1 MPDSDRFI
9 VVTGGPGA
17 GKTTLIEALAATGLA
32 AMPEAGRAIIR
43 DQMAIDGSALPWAD
57 RAAFA
62 EAMLHRELRSWHE
75 AARLP
80 GPVLFDR
87 GLPDVL
93 GYLALC
99 GLPIPPHARR
109 AAERFRYRR
118 TVFIAPPWPEIFT
131 RDAERRQDP
140 AEAEATH
147 AAMVAAYTA
156 LGYALIPLPLAPVAA
171 RVAFV
176 RAHLAS

>member
-1 MPDSDRFI
+1 MSDSDRFI

-17 GKTTLIEALAATGLA
+17 GKTTLIEALAATGLTC
-32 AMPEAGRAIIR
+32 MPEAGRAIIR
-43 DQMAIDGSALPWAD
+43 DQMAIDGPALPWAD

-62 EAMLHRELRSWHE
+62 EAMLQWELRSWHE
-75 AARLP
+75 AARLS

-87 GLPDVL
+87 GLPDVP

-99 GLPIPPHARR
+99 GLPVPPHARR

-118 TVFIAPPWPEIFT
+118 DVFIAPPWPAIFA
-131 RDAERRQDP
+131 RDTERRQDF

-156 LGYALIPLPLAPVAA
+156 LGYALIPLPLAPVAE

-176 RAHLAS
+176 QARLAS